1 MIPLEI
7 IQNLSTEEE
16 QIEYLY
22 TLSEREVIILYLNQN
37 TSQEIKDVIRKYLS
51 KQNKNLLNQ
60 LSE

>member
-1 MIPLEI
+1 MILLEI
-7 IQNLSTEEE
+7 IQNLPTEEE

-22 TLSEREVIILYLNQN
+22 TLSEREISILYLNQN
-37 TSQEIKDVIRKYLS
+37 TSQEIKDVIKKYLS

>member
-1 MIPLEI
+1 MILLEI
-7 IQNLSTEEE
+7 IQNLPTEEE

-22 TLSEREVIILYLNQN
+22 TLSEREISILYLNQI
-37 TSQEIKDVIRKYLS
+37 TSQEIKDVIKKYLS